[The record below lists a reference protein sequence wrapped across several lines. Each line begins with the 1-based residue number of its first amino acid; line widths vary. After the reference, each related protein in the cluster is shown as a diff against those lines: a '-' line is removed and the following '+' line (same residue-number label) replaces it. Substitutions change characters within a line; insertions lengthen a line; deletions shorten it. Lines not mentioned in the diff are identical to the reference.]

1 MRTAIICALLSGMSV
16 FALGQKNTV
25 TPPSGAKSLV
35 ITFKDGHQQT
45 FSAADVARVEFS
57 TASAPDQYP
66 GRFRG
71 KWKVGTGAGDATFY
85 ITLDNHGNATKSF
98 GASHGTWTVV
108 GEEARIIVG
117 RWLARCDPQSW
128 KEIREGRIRARQ
140 VVFGFSFQRDGSR
153 KHFAELTT
161 YLNFF

>member
-1 MRTAIICALLSGMSV
+1 MRTVLICALFSGMSV
-16 FALGQKNTV
+16 LAGAQSSAV
-25 TPPSGAKSLV
+25 TPPSEAKSLV

-71 KWKVGTGAGDATFY
+71 KWKVGTGASGDTFY
-85 ITLDNHGNATKSF
+85 ITLANHGNATKDL

-108 GEEARIIVG
+108 GEEARISWDDGWHDAIRRVG
-117 RWLARCDPQSW
+117 KKYEKVAYEPGKS
-128 KEIREGRIRARQ
+128 
-140 VVFGFSFQRDGSR
+140 FSDSPSNVTE
-153 KHFAELTT
+153 AVNTSP
-161 YLNFF
+161 N

>member
-1 MRTAIICALLSGMSV
+1 MRTVLICALFSGMSV

-71 KWKVGTGAGDATFY
+71 KWKVGTGAGETRF
-85 ITLDNHGNATKSF
+85 T
-98 GASHGTWTVV
+98 SHSTIM
-108 GEEARIIVG
+108 EMRQSP
-117 RWLARCDPQSW
+117 LARATEP
-128 KEIREGRIRARQ
+128 GP
-140 VVFGFSFQRDGSR
+140 
-153 KHFAELTT
+153 
-161 YLNFF
+161 